1 MYDPNDDTDVTSGT
15 TDGAQ
20 MERTSPP
27 VRLHATGAG
36 SGVALLMPAFD
47 EDKPQGTDFSY
58 KICSQCTVKLEIIPL
73 EDLLRITEAARRS
86 TILPVWK

>member
-1 MYDPNDDTDVTSGT
+1 MP
-15 TDGAQ
+15 
-20 MERTSPP
+20 R
-27 VRLHATGAG
+27 ATGAG

-58 KICSQCTVKLEIIPL
+58 KICSQRTVKLEIIPL
-73 EDLLRITEAARRS
+73 EDLLRFTEAARRS